1 MSDKYILP
9 ALPYAYDALEPH
21 VDAQT
26 MQLHHD
32 KHHQGYVD
40 GANKAQQE
48 LAASR
53 DSGDYALIDY
63 WEKKLAF
70 HTSGHALHSVFWPN
84 LAPPDRVGKPSRQL
98 RKAIED
104 AFGNADKFK
113 AQLSAAAT
121 TVEGNGWGIL
131 GYNPLNESLVV
142 LQCENHQK
150 QGIWWFSHCRTTRYP
165 ASGGSRIAGRPEAGY
180 LGDRTSLGRRR
191 VGARLLPSIPEP
203 ASRLHQG
210 LVERGQLGRRFA
222 ALLRSSSRV
231 QVSLARFRPSDRR
244 TRVDGLSAPTPTR
257 HVVLARVEH
266 ASATTSPSLA
276 WVEPSKPW
284 QTSLQVS
291 DEFTVVVRANA
302 RQLVSAAG
310 GLLGSACSS
319 LASAV

>member
-9 ALPYAYDALEPH
+9 PLPYAYDALEPH

-84 LAPPDRVGKPSRQL
+84 LAPPDKVGKPSRQL
-98 RKAIED
+98 GKAIED

-150 QGIWWFSHCRTTRYP
+150 QGIWATVP
-165 ASGGSRIAGRPEAGY
+165 
-180 LGDRTSLGRRR
+180 
-191 VGARLLPSIPEP
+191 LL
-203 ASRLHQG
+203 
-210 LVERGQLGRRFA
+210 V
-222 ALLRSSSRV
+222 
-231 QVSLARFRPSDRR
+231 
-244 TRVDGLSAPTPTR
+244 VD
-257 HVVLARVEH
+257 VWEH
-266 ASATTSPSLA
+266 AYYLRYQNRRADYIKA
-276 WVEPSKPW
+276 WWNVVNWDDVSRRYSEARAGSK
-284 QTSLQVS
+284 
-291 DEFTVVVRANA
+291 
-302 RQLVSAAG
+302 
-310 GLLGSACSS
+310 
-319 LASAV
+319 